1 MCIRDRPCI
10 EPHYKNLFVK
20 SNLSGDFIV
29 LNKHLVRDLKKE
41 GLWDQEMIDKL
52 KYFDGELDDI
62 SSIPDRIK
70 SLYKTAFSIPYSAL
84 IAAAAR
90 RQKWI
95 DQSQSL
101 ILFLATPDL
110 KALSHMYRDAWR
122 SGLKTTYYLR
132 TTAATNIEKATV
144 SVKKDVK
151 DVVKGQYTEEEQ
163 QACSIE
169 AMQNGEDC
177 EACQ

>member
-1 MCIRDRPCI
+1 
-10 EPHYKNLFVK
+10 
-20 SNLSGDFIV
+20 
-29 LNKHLVRDLKKE
+29 
-41 GLWDQEMIDKL
+41 MIDKL

-62 SSIPDRIK
+62 PAIPDRLK
-70 SLYKTAFSIPYSAL
+70 ALYKTAFSVPYSAL

-101 ILFLATPDL
+101 NLFLATPDL

-151 DVVKGQYTEEEQ
+151 DVVKGEYTEEEQ
-163 QACSIE
+163 QTCSLE
-169 AMQNGEDC
+169 AMQNGDEC

>member
-1 MCIRDRPCI
+1 
-10 EPHYKNLFVK
+10 
-20 SNLSGDFIV
+20 
-29 LNKHLVRDLKKE
+29 
-41 GLWDQEMIDKL
+41 
-52 KYFDGELDDI
+52 
-62 SSIPDRIK
+62 
-70 SLYKTAFSIPYSAL
+70 
-84 IAAAAR
+84 
-90 RQKWI
+90 
-95 DQSQSL
+95 
-101 ILFLATPDL
+101 
-110 KALSHMYRDAWR
+110 MYRDAWR